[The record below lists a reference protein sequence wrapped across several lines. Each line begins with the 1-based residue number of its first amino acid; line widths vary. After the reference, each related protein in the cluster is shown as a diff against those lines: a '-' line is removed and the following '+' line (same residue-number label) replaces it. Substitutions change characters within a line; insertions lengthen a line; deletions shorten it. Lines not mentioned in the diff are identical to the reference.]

1 MTHEEA
7 TALVTFIK
15 DHDTRFE
22 ATVITDESRNGV
34 QLTRPEDGTRL
45 DPIYTLE
52 GYGSHYID
60 QNNPSPT
67 IREKWDAWRLKHR
80 SSSAPKQ

>member
-22 ATVITDESRNGV
+22 AAVIADESGNGV
-34 QLTRPEDGTRL
+34 QLTQPEDGTRL
-45 DPIYTLE
+45 APIYTLE
-52 GYGSHYID
+52 SYASQYID

-67 IREKWDAWRLKHR
+67 IREKWDAWRSKGR
-80 SSSAPKQ
+80 S